1 VKKVVTFKKRYG
13 EKDFDWKK
21 VMKISICGIPDGTFS
36 CEKTAVKKRLPRS
49 MPRRAF
55 LSFTWSCSMS
65 RTWKRNQIAKNLQS
79 GKNLRFARL

>member
-13 EKDFDWKK
+13 EKDFGMEK
-21 VMKISICGIPDGTFS
+21 VMKISICGIPDGTFL

-65 RTWKRNQIAKNLQS
+65 WTWKRNQIVKKLQS
-79 GKNLRFARL
+79 GRMVGYTK

>member
-13 EKDFDWKK
+13 EKDFDREK
-21 VMKISICGIPDGTFS
+21 VMKISICDLPDGTFS

-55 LSFTWSCSMS
+55 LSFTWSCSTS
-65 RTWKRNQIAKNLQS
+65 STWKRNQIAKNLQS
-79 GKNLRFARL
+79 GRMVGYTK